1 MPFYS
6 NIIMKIRLNPNVDVI
21 TYNTHV
27 HATNIFGIISD
38 RPYALV
44 LDCTDNPATRYLVN
58 DACVLTRTP
67 LVSASAL
74 KTEGQLSVL
83 NFAGGPCYRCLFPV
97 PPPPNAVVS
106 CGDGGIL
113 GPVVGIMGVHQA
125 IEALK
130 LLTGGYDAPGAGDDT
145 DAGTDFKPFLTLFSA
160 YSFPQWRTMK
170 MRGRKPGCAVC
181 GEEPSISRDLIE
193 SGKLDYSEFCGGHA
207 NMVRVDEATERVSVQ
222 EYKRVLDSGTP
233 HLLVDVRVKEQFDI
247 CALPNSIRMWLQ
259 FSLL

>member
-1 MPFYS
+1 MHVT
-6 NIIMKIRLNPNVDVI
+6 RLNPNVRVI
-21 TYNTHV
+21 TYNTNV
-27 HATNIFGIISD
+27 YANNIFNIISD
-38 RPYALV
+38 QPYTLV

-58 DACVLTRTP
+58 DACVLTCKP

-83 NFAGGPCYRCLFPV
+83 NFAGVPCYRCLFPV

-130 LLTGGYDAPGAGDDT
+130 LLTHGYDTLNDCD
-145 DAGTDFKPFLTLFSA
+145 DAGSSTIFKPFLMLFSA

-170 MRGRKPGCAVC
+170 MRGRKSTCAVC
-181 GEEPSISRDLIE
+181 GDQPSISRELIE
-193 SGKLDYSEFCGGHA
+193 SGGLDYSEFCGGHA
-207 NMVRVDEATERVSVQ
+207 SMVRADEKTERISVQ
-222 EYKRVLDSGTP
+222 EYKCIVDTGKP
-233 HLLVDVRVKEQFDI
+233 HSLVDVRVKEQFDI
-247 CALPNSIRMWLQ
+247 CALPNSISMFLI
-259 FSLL
+259 